1 MGFIGFK
8 FVFFF
13 SFYRTIG
20 RKEKDCML
28 IYILKTK
35 QHYFKMLTHIKSS
48 KLLLGYTKICNHPKP
63 PTTIHNYTKPPT
75 TTHNYPQLPII
86 IHNHLQP
93 SSTIDNHPK
102 TTQKSQG
109 LSQTGM
115 LLHFRCSYCNRRW
128 VLIVI
133 QNNGI
138 YTCVCFCGNKL
149 SKSWHWQFFG

>member
-63 PTTIHNYTKPPT
+63 PTTIHNYPKPPT
-75 TTHNYPQLPII
+75 NTHNHSQLPTITHNYPQP
-86 IHNHLQP
+86 P
-93 SSTIDNHPK
+93 TTTYNHPAPSA
-102 TTQKSQG
+102 TTQKLFKKAKACHKQG
-109 LSQTGM
+109 CYSTLDVHTATDVE
-115 LLHFRCSYCNRRW
+115 FW
-128 VLIVI
+128 
-133 QNNGI
+133 
-138 YTCVCFCGNKL
+138 
-149 SKSWHWQFFG
+149 